1 MDHFEIVIIGD
12 GISGLMAATYLAE
25 KGRNSVLF
33 DKGRGPGG
41 RMNSRRFGKFRLDH
55 GAQFFTVR
63 DPRFEKYVHRWEQAK
78 VAKIWCKGFSLT
90 GDGHPRFCGTEGMS
104 SIPKWLAGQLDVR
117 TGQIVKSV
125 QLVNQSWQ
133 LDFEAFPSVCADQ
146 LLMTSP
152 VPQSIALLETGQ
164 VELASSTR
172 NYLNVI
178 SYDPCIAMMVLPKH
192 PFYMPE
198 HGGWQ
203 INEEPLQFVAD
214 NQLKG
219 LPNPGQALTFH
230 LGPQASTEHWESEPE
245 QLIGLVK
252 GELRRRGKELEI
264 GDMQVH
270 RWRYSQPTVLHE
282 ESFLVAEGVPNLVF
296 AGDAFAGPKI
306 EGAALS
312 GLSAAEAMLA

>member
-1 MDHFEIVIIGD
+1 MDHFETAIVGA

-25 KGRNSVLF
+25 KGKNSVIF

-41 RMNSRRFGKFRLDH
+41 RMSTRRFGDFRLDH

-63 DPRFEKYVHRWEQAK
+63 DPRFEKYVQGWEKAG
-78 VAKIWCKGFSLT
+78 VAKIWCKGFSGT
-90 GDGHPRFCGTEGMS
+90 GDGHPRFRGTEGMN

-117 TGQIVKSV
+117 TGHKVKSIRF
-125 QLVNQSWQ
+125 VNNLWH
-133 LDFEAFPSVCADQ
+133 LDFENSQSVSADQ

-152 VPQSIALLETGQ
+152 VPQTIALLEAGQ
-164 VELASSTR
+164 VELAPTTR
-172 NYLNVI
+172 NFLSLI
-178 SYDPCIAMMVLPKH
+178 SYDPCISLMVIPKK
-192 PFYMPE
+192 PLFMPE

-230 LGPQASTEHWESEPE
+230 LGPQTSTEHWESGPE
-245 QLIGLVK
+245 RLSELVTR
-252 GELRRRGKELEI
+252 ELRERGKDLVIEDI
-264 GDMQVH
+264 QIH
-270 RWRYSQPTVLHE
+270 RWRYSQPSLLHN
-282 ESFLVAEGVPNLVF
+282 ESFLVAEGVPNLVY

-312 GLSAAEAMLA
+312 GLSAAKYMIA